1 MYKVLEE
8 GLRKGDLEDLIYP
21 IFEVDKFRSKMG
33 EDQDVC
39 VITFQAKD
47 RYPAKDLMEFIEKGF
62 SFVLDADVS
71 SGENEEG
78 EYSVFVEIER
88 SKQIAEQVKELIYG
102 ISKLTN
108 INEWKFQYYKDD
120 TTREV
125 TTENLKEVIPADGQ
139 MYEAKMAKFRVNEV
153 KSFFSKTL
161 MDNLELQ
168 DDLITI
174 YKPFNKTVK
183 LRWIKEGRTKDIIEG
198 IDAPTQVDLAASSET
213 FWLSKVLGDYN
224 ISKVGDNFLF
234 TNGDKAMLLQR
245 AD

>member
-33 EDQDVC
+33 EDRDVC
-39 VITFQAKD
+39 VVTFQAKD

-198 IDAPTQVDLAASSET
+198 IDAPTQIDVGASSET

-224 ISKVGDNFLF
+224 ISKMGDNFLF

>member
-1 MYKVLEE
+1 
-8 GLRKGDLEDLIYP
+8 
-21 IFEVDKFRSKMG
+21 
-33 EDQDVC
+33 
-39 VITFQAKD
+39 
-47 RYPAKDLMEFIEKGF
+47 
-62 SFVLDADVS
+62 
-71 SGENEEG
+71 
-78 EYSVFVEIER
+78 
-88 SKQIAEQVKELIYG
+88 
-102 ISKLTN
+102 
-108 INEWKFQYYKDD
+108 
-120 TTREV
+120 
-125 TTENLKEVIPADGQ
+125 
-139 MYEAKMAKFRVNEV
+139 MAKFRVNEV

-198 IDAPTQVDLAASSET
+198 IDAPTQIDVGASSET

-224 ISKVGDNFLF
+224 ISKMGDNFLF

>member
-33 EDQDVC
+33 EDRDVC
-39 VITFQAKD
+39 VVTFQAKD

-120 TTREV
+120 TTRDV
-125 TTENLKEVIPADGQ
+125 TTESPVLKVR
-139 MYEAKMAKFRVNEV
+139 YLN
-153 KSFFSKTL
+153 TL
-161 MDNLELQ
+161 
-168 DDLITI
+168 
-174 YKPFNKTVK
+174 
-183 LRWIKEGRTKDIIEG
+183 RKEYC
-198 IDAPTQVDLAASSET
+198 S
-213 FWLSKVLGDYN
+213 
-224 ISKVGDNFLF
+224 
-234 TNGDKAMLLQR
+234 M
-245 AD
+245 